1 MTNETLQKLIFK
13 TASFSAKVIST
24 LLVLNSLS
32 IMYNS
37 LITKTGEEFSK
48 LSNIG
53 KVLFVANPILE
64 VIIYLMIAVILIAF
78 SYILDREN
86 HNSKKVQI

>member
-37 LITKTGEEFSK
+37 LITKTGEEFTILAIISVICHLGSQDK
-48 LSNIG
+48 SRRTYNRFYCSVCKNNLNVVNI
-53 KVLFVANPILE
+53 
-64 VIIYLMIAVILIAF
+64 
-78 SYILDREN
+78 
-86 HNSKKVQI
+86 